1 MGTRLSPE
9 VPYLAKSIKIVWF
22 TTAPWKLD
30 TGRGKELCKL
40 INMIFNLGSTFCVIC
55 IFNGSAI
62 KLLVLWAGIMF
73 AINCFIAVWKYQCL
87 KKFLPIFFQALAV
100 GIGSLDSTIFQI
112 FSQVPGTMLHTVNLR
127 VPQNSAIVVQ
137 KSPVA
142 RYPTKNDNKFV
153 LSIFT

>member
-1 MGTRLSPE
+1 M
-9 VPYLAKSIKIVWF
+9 
-22 TTAPWKLD
+22 
-30 TGRGKELCKL
+30 
-40 INMIFNLGSTFCVIC
+40 IC

-62 KLLVLWAGIMF
+62 KLLVLWAGTMF

-87 KKFLPIFFQALAV
+87 KKSLPIFFQALAV
-100 GIGSLDSTIFQI
+100 GIGSLNSTIFQI
-112 FSQVPGTMLHTVNLR
+112 FSQVPGTMLHTVDLR